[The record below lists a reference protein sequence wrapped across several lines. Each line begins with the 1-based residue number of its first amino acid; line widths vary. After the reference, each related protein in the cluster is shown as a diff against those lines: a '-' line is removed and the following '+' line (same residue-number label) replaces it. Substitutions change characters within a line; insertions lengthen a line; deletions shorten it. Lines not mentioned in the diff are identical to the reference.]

1 MGVDRIEHQAVVRR
15 SFERQAPLFAC
26 PNSPFARRSGSVA
39 WIEPLSDDMLVLD
52 VACGAGHAAESV
64 APRVRQVV
72 GIDLTQALL
81 VLGDQRLRDS
91 GTTNVLLQEGDAE
104 ALPFVDDSFDLV
116 FCRSS
121 LHHFLDPRTAM
132 AEMVRVCRHGGR
144 IVLVELVSPAAEIR
158 ARFDEVHKLLDPSH
172 VGSFLEAEVAGLLPG
187 GIDALTY
194 ADSVDIRL
202 PVDVAI
208 TEQSDAETVLRILR
222 DEIEG
227 VGEPT
232 GLEPAEEDGKLVV
245 SFMTCIVHGSRP

>member
-1 MGVDRIEHQAVVRR
+1 
-15 SFERQAPLFAC
+15 
-26 PNSPFARRSGSVA
+26 
-39 WIEPLSDDMLVLD
+39 
-52 VACGAGHAAESV
+52 
-64 APRVRQVV
+64 
-72 GIDLTQALL
+72 
-81 VLGDQRLRDS
+81 
-91 GTTNVLLQEGDAE
+91 
-104 ALPFVDDSFDLV
+104 
-116 FCRSS
+116 
-121 LHHFLDPRTAM
+121 
-132 AEMVRVCRHGGR
+132 
-144 IVLVELVSPAAEIR
+144 
-158 ARFDEVHKLLDPSH
+158 VHKLLDPSH